1 MTDEHF
7 IVWMRGAALPNF
19 RKLWGKISEGMEPGN
34 YILSIENEFVVST
47 FGGTKSFFLS
57 TNNSLGGKN
66 TFLAIAYIVAGVLC
80 FMIAIG
86 FCCAETKDRRDIS
99 EAKLGKLKP
108 IIGGLPHLLALDKK
122 ELISMDED
130 RLIHLCWKKVKAIDT
145 SLEAQGVRMFKN
157 FFELEPA
164 ALELFQFRS
173 SSNLYENKHLK
184 AHGVAVM
191 TQVEKCVKDL
201 R

>member
-19 RKLWGKISEGMEPGN
+19 RKLWGKISGGLTAGE
-34 YILSIENEFVVST
+34 YVVSIQNEFVVST

-80 FMIAIG
+80 FLIAIG
-86 FCCAETKDRRDIS
+86 FCLAETKDRRDIS

-108 IIGGLPHLLALDKK
+108 IIGGLPHLLAMQKTD
-122 ELISMDED
+122 LISMDED

-145 SLEAQGVRMFKN
+145 TFETQGVRMFKN

-164 ALELFQFRS
+164 ALELFSFRA

-184 AHGVAVM
+184 
-191 TQVEKCVKDL
+191 
-201 R
+201 